1 MKKTLF
7 NLAKCIETLSQWT
20 GKVISWLTLMMVGL
34 VFFIVILRYIFDI
47 NSIPLQETVTYL
59 HGMVFL
65 LGAAYTL
72 QQNEHVRVDVFYS
85 AMSHQG
91 RAWVDLIGTL
101 LFLFPVCIFI
111 LYMSFDYVLQSI
123 RINES
128 SSESG
133 GLSNLYLLKSLIL
146 LMPCLLMAQGLAW
159 VIRSALFLLGD
170 GESPYETQGVENK
183 VLG

>member
-1 MKKTLF
+1 MMKTLK
-7 NLAKCIETLSQWT
+7 NLAKVIESFSQIT
-20 GKVISWLTLMMVGL
+20 GKAVSWLTLAMVVL

-47 NSIPLQETVTYL
+47 GSISLQETVTYL

-85 AMSHQG
+85 SMSHRS
-91 RAWVDLIGTL
+91 RAWVDLFGTIV
-101 LFLFPVCIFI
+101 FLFPVSLFIF
-111 LYMSFDYVLQSI
+111 YMSLDYVLVSI

-128 SSESG
+128 SSEAG

-146 LMPCLLMAQGLAW
+146 LMPCLLMLQGLAW
-159 VIRSALFLLGD
+159 IIRCALFLFSD
-170 GESPYETQGVENK
+170 GQSPYETKDNEHEALN
-183 VLG
+183 